1 MFSSIFY
8 CYISYCKTNTKIC
21 ILDIVG
27 SITYIVLLNSIYYDT
42 YWKKAISMSHIK
54 PTAPQNM
61 IEKEFP
67 LDSKGLLLLFLL
79 PRSLVRIN
87 LWKRTWYLWSFR
99 ARVILPPSCMYWCQT
114 IYTQTNVLLPN
125 KIYLPIHSIY

>member
-1 MFSSIFY
+1 MY
-8 CYISYCKTNTKIC
+8 

-27 SITYIVLLNSIYYDT
+27 SITYVVLLNSIYYDT
-42 YWKKAISMSHIK
+42 YWKKAIPMSHIK

-99 ARVILPPSCMYWCQT
+99 ARVILLVV
-114 IYTQTNVLLPN
+114 VLCTDTKLHTHKRFAPQQN
-125 KIYLPIHSIY
+125 IPTSHSGQKHAKYKQCIWSLL

>member
-1 MFSSIFY
+1 ML
-8 CYISYCKTNTKIC
+8 CY
-21 ILDIVG
+21 LIVFTM
-27 SITYIVLLNSIYYDT
+27 IHTE
-42 YWKKAISMSHIK
+42 KKAISMSHIK

-125 KIYLPIHSIY
+125 KIYLPIHSISVVVKNMPNICNSCPEYMFLPNSQNFTIW

>member
-1 MFSSIFY
+1 MF
-8 CYISYCKTNTKIC
+8 

-27 SITYIVLLNSIYYDT
+27 SITYVVLLNSIYYDT

-99 ARVILPPSCMYWCQT
+99 ARVILPPSCSSRYVCTDAKLYTHKQT
-114 IYTQTNVLLPN
+114 FCSPTKYTYPFTVYTKCSGQ
-125 KIYLPIHSIY
+125 KHARYM